1 MSFWYWHPYLTKRA
15 GSNGITNF
23 DPLTPPFRIGLIEV
37 YTSCSVGIALSPN
50 MVRTARLLFVTP
62 TQQCTQE
69 GRRTRTI
76 LRFYPRNESTG
87 IEYLWLDT
95 NLRKALENDQLVIT
109 INRKSPGVAKCAV
122 WKH

>member
-1 MSFWYWHPYLTKRA
+1 MSFWYWHQHLTKRA

-23 DPLTPPFRIGLIEV
+23 DPLTAPFRIGLIEV
-37 YTSCSVGIALSPN
+37 YTSCSVGIALFPN
-50 MVRTARLLFVTP
+50 MVQTARLLFVTP
-62 TQQCTQE
+62 TQQCTSE

-87 IEYLWLDT
+87 FEYLWLDT
-95 NLRKALENDQLVIT
+95 NLRKALENDQLVFT